1 MAKALNNSFIKRLT
15 EQPAPAETAIEQPTE
30 QTPAPAENEKNSLN
44 ATVKTEQPAPAETAT
59 EQPAEKKQKA
69 PEKKKAGRPRKY
81 NNADKGK
88 GAGLPD
94 TETRRTFIIEKDVL
108 KALEQLRAITKQTQ
122 KEILR
127 DCVYY
132 YLDNFNIDE
141 YQKKQT
147 EELKKALKGV
157 KRK

>member
-1 MAKALNNSFIKRLT
+1 MAKTLNNSFIKRLT
-15 EQPAPAETAIEQPTE
+15 EQPAPAETAIEQPAE
-30 QTPAPAENEKNSLN
+30 QTPAPAQT
-44 ATVKTEQPAPAETAT
+44 AEQPA
-59 EQPAEKKQKA
+59 PAEKKQKA

-108 KALEQLRAITKQTQ
+108 EALEQLRAITKQTQ

-132 YLDNFNIDE
+132 YLNNFNVDE